1 MSECSSDLYKPPK
14 GLVNS
19 SCVIEFG
26 GPHAEVTTDKS
37 SALCI

>member
-19 SCVIEFG
+19 SSVIEFG
-26 GPHAEVTTDKS
+26 GPHIINLKMLKYS
-37 SALCI
+37 